1 MELRNKI
8 LSPFILTCL
17 VLTLASYAY
26 SQTPVASSPTSA
38 IGSSPLNPAP
48 IGVTVAD
55 IISCGSGYTS
65 YETYDIKITLLEVVR
80 GKEAWGRIKA
90 ASLSNEPPKAGS
102 EYILAHIRVEFLAR
116 GKPGDCSYELNEEEF
131 TAISSEGKEYKTP
144 SIVPPDD
151 LKLLGRRLSSGDLVE
166 GWATFLVG
174 KDDNKPLLTF
184 GGSIWFQL
192 Y

>member
-1 MELRNKI
+1 LRNKI
-8 LSPFILTCL
+8 LSSFILTCL
-17 VLTLASYAY
+17 MLTLASYAY
-26 SQTPVASSPTSA
+26 SQTPIASSPTSA

-55 IISCGSGYTS
+55 IISCGSGYDS
-65 YETYDIKITLLEVVR
+65 HQTYDIKITLLKIIR
-80 GKEAWGRIKA
+80 GEEAWRRIKA
-90 ASLSNEPPKAGS
+90 VSLSNEPPKAGS
-102 EYILAHIRVEFLAR
+102 EYILALIRFEFLAR
-116 GKPGDCSYELNEEEF
+116 GKPADCIYELNEEEF

-144 SIVPPDD
+144 SIVPAD

-166 GWATFLVG
+166 GWAAFLVG